1 MNEWLELL
9 GLEAEEYLDYKYN
22 KYKEQLRSE
31 TNKLR
36 MEWDS
41 YSICSNYGISAM
53 FK

>member
-9 GLEAEEYLDYKYN
+9 GLDETEDLYYKYD

-31 TNKLR
+31 TDKLR

-41 YSICSNYGISAM
+41 YNICSDYGISAM
-53 FK
+53 FM

>member
-9 GLEAEEYLDYKYN
+9 GLETEEYLDYKYN
-22 KYKEQLRSE
+22 KYKEYLRSE

-36 MEWDS
+36 MEWS
-41 YSICSNYGISAM
+41 SHNICSDYGISAM